1 MAHIRKNSVIWIIIV
16 WKDMAEIFLEVYTAW
31 MGNDSSDIT
40 DTVSVKVIVS
50 EMGLRRYMIRLS
62 GW

>member
-16 WKDMAEIFLEVYTAW
+16 WKDMAGICLEVYIAW